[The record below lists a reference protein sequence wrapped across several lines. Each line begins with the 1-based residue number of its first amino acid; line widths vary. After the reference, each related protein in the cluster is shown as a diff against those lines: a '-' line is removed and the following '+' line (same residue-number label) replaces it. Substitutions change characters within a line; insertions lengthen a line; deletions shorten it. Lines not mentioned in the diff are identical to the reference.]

1 MVKPINGRSAV
12 GGNPCF
18 KTAFYCLLNPC
29 KSASLDQESLIPE
42 RLNRWKLLVWHLACY
57 FQGWQLRHCSSSSM
71 AVVDQKTKNIEHWM
85 GNIEILGRP
94 QYRSRKLQEE
104 QEQNQ
109 ATRKESKK
117 RPSDTD
123 LEYER
128 DEKDWW
134 WCDDVWLRD
143 FRIKS
148 GLLKRLWP
156 SYSMTSQSS
165 QVGTWFNASTTK
177 KSCVSSLKRQWSL
190 RSEMVAIGND
200 QTMSKLISNLRTA
213 NEQNCVITVQWTKAA
228 L

>member
-1 MVKPINGRSAV
+1 MVKPINGRNAV
-12 GGNPCF
+12 SGNPCF
-18 KTAFYCLLNPC
+18 KTAFNWLLNPC
-29 KSASLDQESLIPE
+29 KSASLDHESLTQE
-42 RLNRWKLLVWHLACY
+42 GLNKWKLLVWHLAWY

-71 AVVDQKTKNIEHWM
+71 AVVDQKTKNIEHPM

-117 RPSDTD
+117 RPTDPD

-128 DEKDWW
+128 DAKDWW
-134 WCDDVWLRD
+134 WCDDVWLSHH
-143 FRIKS
+143 KS
-148 GLLKRLWP
+148 TSNRPKRLWP

-165 QVGTWFNASTTK
+165 QVGTWFNASTTR

-190 RSEMVAIGND
+190 RSGIVVIGND
-200 QTMSKLISNLRTA
+200 QTMSKLTSNLRTA
-213 NEQNCVITVQWTKAA
+213 Y
-228 L
+228 